1 MSVTHFWQKNWTK
14 KGGYYGLMLDF
25 YEVQSMKAYRP
36 VRLVVYPEFKVREDP
51 SNDLMVRGGKF
62 YAVWDSKKNKWSR
75 NVKTIQRIIDKD
87 ITAKVQEIEKDEAK
101 KAANDPSY
109 RPMQVIPALLENT
122 SSGSW
127 AKFLAYVD
135 KLPDEAHALDTKIIF
150 QNTQTEKA
158 DYISKRL
165 PYSLADGPTPAYDE
179 IMTTLYAPEERAKI
193 EWAIGSIICGDSK
206 KIQKFIVFHGPM
218 GSGKSTVMNLIEKLF
233 GGYGRDGYC
242 AKINAKALV
251 GSNVGFALEP
261 FAKNP
266 LVGIDQDSNL
276 SKIEDNTILNQIV
289 SHDTIQIN
297 EKFKNLYESSAE
309 CFLFM
314 GTNEPVKITNAKS
327 GIIRRLIDV
336 EPTGELIKPESRY
349 DFLVDQMYMN
359 ELGAIAKH
367 CLDVYKSMGKTYY
380 SRYVPKRMMLRTD
393 PFFNFMYDML
403 EEFKEMEKPPK
414 TAITSAFIWRK
425 YQAWCQE
432 SDMDYHLK
440 RYQVIDE
447 AKNYFHNYEERSY
460 DPITKVQIR
469 GVYSGFKTSK
479 FEQVNLKDE
488 FKKNKEA
495 EVVLP
500 KEGPGISYPSW
511 LEMKQQHSILDD
523 LLADCVAQYGNEK
536 PKLFWKDVT
545 TKLKDLD
552 TSKPHFVQTQ
562 PNLICIDLDKKDAEG
577 KKDFVLNAEAVK
589 RLNFPQT
596 YAERSRGGQGIHLS
610 YWYDGDPSLLT
621 TLIEEDVEVKIQVG
635 NAALRRRLS
644 LCNNLP
650 IAHIPV
656 DMLPLRKKKMVNKDV
671 IENEQHLKYLIGKAL
686 RKEIEPHATKTSMD
700 FIKHILEEA
709 QEQGISYDLKQ
720 SDTDIFNFAAASTHN
735 ADYCLKIYADL
746 KLRWPEPTA
755 PNIVDIGEDKMAVVS
770 KFQVEAPI
778 VFYDVEVFKNCN
790 LIVYKEIGEG
800 KKCNWLINPK
810 PYEIEKLL
818 NWRLVGFNN
827 RGYDNYIIWAIY
839 IGYTPEQVY
848 NLSQEIIVGG
858 NRNPFRDAANL
869 SYTDIYDYAS
879 EKKSLKKWELALG
892 IPHVEL
898 DWPWDK
904 ELPED
909 MWEVAAKYCENDVRA
924 TEAVWNATQA
934 DFKAREILAEIAGMT
949 VNNTTNQLTTRIIF
963 GKNRNPQ
970 NQFNCPDLAKEFPG
984 YRFEHG
990 KSYFGDEVIGEGGRV
1005 YANPGMYRN
1014 VKTFDVASM
1023 HPSSIIAENGFG
1035 PYTQKFKDLMDIR
1048 IAIKHKDFET
1058 AKKMMDGK
1066 LAPYLDDPAQAKQ
1079 LSFALKI
1086 AINSVYGLTAAKFDN
1101 PFHDLR
1107 NKDNWVAKRGALFME
1122 TLRLKV
1128 QEMGASVVHIKTDSI
1143 KVADPTPEIE
1153 NFILSYGKQ
1162 WGYNFEVESI
1172 YDRICLVND
1181 AVYIAKCTNDPENG
1195 DEAGHWTA
1203 TGAQFQHEYVFKAL
1217 FSKDPITFK
1226 DRCETRTVTT
1236 AMYLDMNEAKPDV
1249 SKAEKE
1255 LEKCEKALKKLWGN
1269 NDNWKQLQ
1277 ELAADNSERFS
1288 IDFIAQNND
1297 LVIRINQLK
1306 QEIAKGHDY
1315 HFIGKAGLFCPILPG
1330 YGGGELVRLSTNGS
1344 YGAIAGTK
1352 GYRWLEAEEVTR
1364 LQYESHID
1372 ESYFKSLV
1380 DTAIDT
1386 INEFGSFDIFVS
1398 GADFANGQF
1407 KKNIAMAVSKQRDI
1421 LTIKP
1426 EDLPWYTTPCN
1437 SDVYAMCCDCPQYY
1451 DEQEYCRKLDY
1462 NIKNKIIID

>member
-1 MSVTHFWQKNWTK
+1 MKKDPMNYVTIEDTVAQ
-14 KGGYYGLMLDF
+14 
-25 YEVQSMKAYRP
+25 RP
-36 VRLVVYPEFKVREDP
+36 VRVRVYPEFQVHESDE
-51 SNDLMVRGGKF
+51 LLIRGGKF
-62 YAVWDSKKNKWSR
+62 YAVWDPNRQIWSR
-75 NVKTIQRIIDKD
+75 ETQTIQQLID
-87 ITAKVQEIEKDEAK
+87 TAIDNKIAEIRAKEKYPGFKIVPEYIHNYSTGHWTRFLNYTASLSDSSHRLDENLTFRSQPVK
-101 KAANDPSY
+101 LDD
-109 RPMQVIPALLENT
+109 
-122 SSGSW
+122 
-127 AKFLAYVD
+127 YV
-135 KLPDEAHALDTKIIF
+135 
-150 QNTQTEKA
+150 
-158 DYISKRL
+158 SKRL
-165 PYSLADGPTPAYDE
+165 SYDLCDGDISAYE
-179 IMTTLYAPEERAKI
+179 ELISTLYAPEERAKI
-193 EWAIGSIICGDSK
+193 EWAIGSILAGDSK
-206 KIQKFIVFHGPM
+206 RIQKFIVFHGPM
-218 GSGKSTVMNLIEKLF
+218 GTGKSTVMNLIEKLF
-233 GGYGRDGYC
+233 GGYGKDGYC

-276 SKIEDNTILNQIV
+276 SRIEDNTILNQIV

-297 EKFKNLYESSAE
+297 EKFKNLYETSAK

-314 GTNEPVKITNAKS
+314 GTNEPVKITNSKS
-327 GIIRRLIDV
+327 GVIRRLIDV
-336 EPTGELIKPESRY
+336 EPTGKVISPESKY
-349 DFLVDQMYMN
+349 DHLVECMN
-359 ELGAIAKH
+359 QELGAIAKH
-367 CLDVYKSMGKTYY
+367 CLDVYKSMGRTYY
-380 SRYVPKRMMLRTD
+380 SKYVPKRMMLRTD
-393 PFFNFMYDML
+393 PFFNFMYDNSDKFEMMDKDPNAYINGDFIWNNYKTWCDSSGM
-403 EEFKEMEKPPK
+403 EFK
-414 TAITSAFIWRK
+414 
-425 YQAWCQE
+425 
-432 SDMDYHLK
+432 LK
-440 RYQVIDE
+440 RYQVLDE
-447 AKNYFHNYEERSY
+447 AKSYFDKFEERKTFF
-460 DPITKVQIR
+460 DPKRPQSEGQRVR
-469 GVYSGFKTSK
+469 NVYSGFKKTK
-479 FEQVNLKDE
+479 FDQVDLK
-488 FKKNKEA
+488 KESEKVKA
-495 EVVLP
+495 TVVDYP
-500 KEGPGISYPSW
+500 DEGPGISYPSW

-770 KFQVEAPI
+770 KFKEEAPI
-778 VFYDVEVFKNCN
+778 VFFDVEVFKNGN
-790 LIVYKEIGEG
+790 LIVYKEIGED
-800 KKCNWLINPK
+800 KKCNWLLKPK
-810 PYEIEKLL
+810 SWEIEPLL
-818 NWRLVGFNN
+818 NMRLVGFNN

-839 IGYTPEQVY
+839 LGWEPEKVY
-848 NLSQEIIVGG
+848 ELSQEIIVGG

-1101 PFHDLR
+1101 PFHDPR

-1143 KVADPTPEIE
+1143 KVADPTAEIE

-1217 FSKDPITFK
+1217 FSKEPITFK

-1236 AMYLDMNEAKPDV
+1236 AMYLDMNEQKPDI
-1249 SKAEKE
+1249 SKFEKE
-1255 LEKCEKALKKLWGN
+1255 LEKCEKALKKDEGN
-1269 NDNWKQLQ
+1269 Q
-1277 ELAADNSERFS
+1277 ELISR
-1288 IDFIAQNND
+1288 ID
-1297 LVIRINQLK
+1297 QLK

-1451 DEQEYCRKLDY
+1451 DEQEYCRKLGY